1 MSAQGDARIVLA
13 ATLGLACVAMC
24 LVAVTDFHGAREV
37 PVTLTSGWGVRGV
50 AEMASHVNAEKGWN
64 LGADAAEEDTGYLHM
79 FSSPVSQLA
88 KAAAQAD
95 NTDCL
100 EHDCPGG
107 GASPAAHHES
117 EEREEAQQ
125 EKEEEAQIARQ
136 ARTMNKFAKLGFAKQ
151 HSALVP
157 RAFHPKKKALK
168 HGEHGEHGHEEE
180 VDSLIFFD
188 FVPACCHHAQLTP
201 VSTFDSSYNMPCFF
215 DEIPEDE
222 DFGNYGETKLCS
234 MDDMKEAQSKTHQLS
249 AWAIILGCIVWIGIL
264 VAINQVM
271 HKYIA
276 HHDHHGH
283 DHHHDDHEHG
293 EHGEHGDHGDA
304 AKHGEEPA
312 SGHV

>member
-107 GASPAAHHES
+107 GASPAAHHE
-117 EEREEAQQ
+117 
-125 EKEEEAQIARQ
+125 
-136 ARTMNKFAKLGFAKQ
+136 
-151 HSALVP
+151 
-157 RAFHPKKKALK
+157 
-168 HGEHGEHGHEEE
+168 
-180 VDSLIFFD
+180 
-188 FVPACCHHAQLTP
+188 
-201 VSTFDSSYNMPCFF
+201 
-215 DEIPEDE
+215 
-222 DFGNYGETKLCS
+222 
-234 MDDMKEAQSKTHQLS
+234 
-249 AWAIILGCIVWIGIL
+249 
-264 VAINQVM
+264 
-271 HKYIA
+271 
-276 HHDHHGH
+276 
-283 DHHHDDHEHG
+283 
-293 EHGEHGDHGDA
+293 
-304 AKHGEEPA
+304 
-312 SGHV
+312 